1 MNNAIGIIFANLHER
16 NIPELTRNRTIGSV
30 PFGCR
35 YRLIDFTMSN
45 MGNSGITDIRV
56 VTQYNYQS
64 LMDHIGSGKDWDLAR
79 RSGGI
84 KVLPPNMRYNQNYLG
99 GAHSRLESLLGISA
113 SISHIKEDYVI
124 MADCDGICN
133 IDLNALLRDHIAN
146 NADITMMVKRQT
158 MNGPLSDTAT
168 IITADENGR
177 ITDLAMNPKYA
188 EGEQDVALNIT
199 VINTAYLQSVVQ
211 EAIAHGF
218 TSLTRDIMMRN
229 MNERN
234 YRIYRYDGAF
244 ATISS
249 IEDYYA
255 TSMDLIRNAAFR
267 EALFGIERRPVL
279 TKVRNSAP
287 TRYTEGSCVKNSL
300 IADGC
305 TVDGTVENCI
315 LFRGVKIGRGA
326 VVKNCILF
334 QDTVVGE
341 NVFMNCVISDKN
353 TVIRDGN
360 VLSGHPQ
367 KPYYIGKNQML

>member
-1 MNNAIGIIFANLHER
+1 MNAIGIIFANLHER
-16 NIPELTRNRTIGSV
+16 NIPELTRSRTIGSV

-35 YRLIDFTMSN
+35 YRLIDFTLSN
-45 MGNSGITDIRV
+45 MVNSGITDIRV

-84 KVLPPNMRYNQNYLG
+84 KVLPPNMRYSQNYMG
-99 GAHSRLESLLGISA
+99 GAHSRLESLMGIAA
-113 SISHIKEDYVI
+113 SLNHIKEDYVI

-133 IDLNALLRDHIAN
+133 IDLDDLLRDHIAN
-146 NADITMMVKRQT
+146 NADITMMVKRIKL
-158 MNGPLSDTAT
+158 NGPLSETAT
-168 IITADENGR
+168 IVTADESGK
-177 ITDLAMNPKYA
+177 IIDLAMNPKYA

-199 VINTAYLQSVVQ
+199 VINTAYLQNVVQ
-211 EAIAHGF
+211 EAIAHGY

-229 MNERN
+229 KDERV

-249 IEDYYA
+249 LEDYFA
-255 TSMDLIRNAAFR
+255 TSMDLITNTAFR
-267 EALFGIERRPVL
+267 TSLFGIDRRPIL

-287 TRYTEGSCVKNSL
+287 TRYTDGSVAKSSL

-305 TVDGTVENCI
+305 TIDGTVENCI

-326 VVKNCILF
+326 VVKNCILY

-360 VLSGHPQ
+360 VLAGHPT
-367 KPYYIGKNQML
+367 KPYFIGKNQML

>member
-1 MNNAIGIIFANLHER
+1 MNAIGIIFANLHER
-16 NIPELTRNRTIGSV
+16 NIPELTRSRTVGSV

-35 YRLIDFTMSN
+35 YRLIDFTLSN
-45 MGNSGITDIRV
+45 MVNSGITDIRV

-84 KVLPPNMRYNQNYLG
+84 KILPPNMRYSQNYQG
-99 GAHSRLESLLGISA
+99 GAHSRLESLMGIAA
-113 SISHIKEDYVI
+113 SLNHIKEDYVI

-133 IDLNALLRDHIAN
+133 IDLDDLLRDHIAN
-146 NADITMMVKRQT
+146 NADITMMTKRLNI
-158 MNGPLSDTAT
+158 NGGLSETAT
-168 IITADENGR
+168 IIEADESGR

-188 EGEQDVALNIT
+188 EGEHDVALNIT
-199 VINTAYLQSVVQ
+199 VINTKYLQNIVQ

-229 MNERN
+229 KDERN
-234 YRIYRYDGAF
+234 YRVYRYDGAF

-249 IEDYYA
+249 LEDYFA
-255 TSMDLIRNAAFR
+255 TSMELITNTAFR
-267 EALFGIERRPVL
+267 SALFGIDRRPVL

-287 TRYTEGSCVKNSL
+287 TRYTDASVVKNSL

-305 TVDGTVENCI
+305 TIDGTVENCI

-326 VVKNCILF
+326 VVKNCILY

-360 VLSGHPQ
+360 VLSGHPS
-367 KPYYIGKNQML
+367 KPYFIGKNQML

>member
-1 MNNAIGIIFANLHER
+1 MNAIGIIFANLHER
-16 NIPELTRNRTIGSV
+16 NIPELTRIRTVGSV

-35 YRLIDFTMSN
+35 YRLIDFTLSN
-45 MGNSGITDIRV
+45 MVNSGITDIRV

-84 KVLPPNMRYNQNYLG
+84 KILPPNMRFNQNYQG
-99 GAHSRLESLLGISA
+99 GAHSRLESLMGIAA
-113 SISHIKEDYVI
+113 SLNHIKEDYVI

-133 IDLNALLRDHIAN
+133 IDLEDLLRDHIAN
-146 NADITMMVKRQT
+146 NADITMMTKRLNI
-158 MNGPLSDTAT
+158 NGGLSETAT
-168 IITADENGR
+168 IIEADESGR

-188 EGEQDVALNIT
+188 EGEHDVALNVT
-199 VINTAYLQSVVQ
+199 VINTKYLQSIVQ

-229 MNERN
+229 KEERI

-249 IEDYYA
+249 LEDYFA
-255 TSMDLIRNAAFR
+255 TSMELITNTAFR
-267 EALFGIERRPVL
+267 NALFGIDRRPVL

-287 TRYTEGSCVKNSL
+287 TRYTDASVVKNSL

-305 TVDGTVENCI
+305 TIDGTVENCI

-326 VVKNCILF
+326 VVKNCILY

-360 VLSGHPQ
+360 VLAGHPS
-367 KPYYIGKNQML
+367 KPYFIGKNQML